1 MDPVQLPAPHS
12 SGHLG
17 ARQDRQAIGLVAAGI
32 WAAIAF
38 FGALATVKPLRFPD
52 TDVSAMRL
60 VVLSAVTI
68 AAITFALPWRR
79 MPKGLLNI
87 VLVLMSLHISA
98 LAYASGAVDNHVTLL
113 FTLIVPLA
121 VCFLPVRTSVAQI
134 ALIAI
139 LLTAGLV
146 MLDKDNAEIEALRA
160 TLLFAVLVVLC
171 GLVLI
176 LRAVMT
182 ERDAQLQRS
191 QAFQAGLLDSSELSR
206 LLDRE
211 LSRASRHAR
220 PLALVMLDVSGPLA
234 EEQADRPRTD
244 RLVTMLARS
253 ILGRIRVEDAAAHVD
268 QLRFAIIAPETDAAG
283 AASIAETVADVV
295 RRRLVTL
302 GYESS
307 TFEIAV
313 GWADYPH
320 HAQSRAELLEAASA
334 DLQAAILRNETS
346 PARADHGPADA
357 RRYPATAGPN

>member
-1 MDPVQLPAPHS
+1 MDPMHLPVPHPS
-12 SGHLG
+12 VHLG
-17 ARQDRQAIGLVAAGI
+17 AREDRQAMGLVAAGI

-38 FGALATVKPLRFPD
+38 FGALATVEPLRFPD
-52 TDVSAMRL
+52 TDVSGMRL
-60 VVLSAVTI
+60 VVLSAATI

-79 MPKGLLNI
+79 MPKGLLNV

-98 LAYASGAVDNHVTLL
+98 LAYASGAVHNDVTLL
-113 FTLIVPLA
+113 FTLVVPLA
-121 VCFLPVRTSVAQI
+121 ACFLPVRTSVAQI
-134 ALIAI
+134 VLIAV

-182 ERDAQLQRS
+182 EREARLQRS
-191 QAFQAGLLDSSELSR
+191 QAFQAGLLDSGQLSQ

-211 LSRASRHAR
+211 LSRSARHAR
-220 PLALVMLDVSGPLA
+220 PLALVMLDVSGRLA
-234 EEQADRPRTD
+234 EEQANRPPTD

-268 QLRFAIIAPETDAAG
+268 QLRFAIVAPETDAVG

-302 GYESS
+302 GYESA

-313 GWADYPH
+313 GWADYPY
-320 HAQSRAELLEAASA
+320 HAQSRAELLEAAAA

-346 PARADHGPADA
+346 PARADHGRAA
-357 RRYPATAGPN
+357 SKGHPATAGPS